1 MWLGKITLL
10 FFILYPVGLIDQQDS
25 KNLIFTAKV
34 IRIIDGDTLEVLHQN
49 KPVKV
54 RLAHIDC
61 PENKGSQPFGQQ
73 AKKNLSDLCFEQMVV
88 ILGEKMDRNGRII
101 AVVVNKSKQ
110 IVNLELVKQGLAWHF
125 KKYSHNPVYAKLEL
139 EARRNKVGLWQDP
152 KAIPPWLWRKPK
164 LRSAVIPSTKF

>member
-25 KNLIFTAKV
+25 KNLTFVAKV

-61 PENKGSQPFGQQ
+61 PENKGSQPFGKQ
-73 AKKNLSDLCFEQMVV
+73 AKKNLIRFM
-88 ILGEKMDRNGRII
+88 
-101 AVVVNKSKQ
+101 
-110 IVNLELVKQGLAWHF
+110 F
-125 KKYSHNPVYAKLEL
+125 
-139 EARRNKVGLWQDP
+139 
-152 KAIPPWLWRKPK
+152 
-164 LRSAVIPSTKF
+164 

>member
-1 MWLGKITLL
+1 
-10 FFILYPVGLIDQQDS
+10 
-25 KNLIFTAKV
+25 
-34 IRIIDGDTLEVLHQN
+34 
-49 KPVKV
+49 
-54 RLAHIDC
+54 
-61 PENKGSQPFGQQ
+61 
-73 AKKNLSDLCFEQMVV
+73 MVV
-88 ILGEKMDRNGRII
+88 ILGQKMDRNGRII

-139 EARRNKVGLWQDP
+139 EARKNKVGLWQDP